1 MTQDCIR
8 IDKWLWFARVVK
20 TRTLAQKIVRAGK
33 IRVNKQKILNPAKP
47 VAVDDVLTITQERQI
62 LVFKIVECGSRRGP
76 YVEAVKLY
84 QDLTPIPDKGE
95 HNVSKDGKQL
105 QEKVPKPDKFNRRKL
120 IAFKNRQYF
129 Q

>member
-1 MTQDCIR
+1 MTQECIR

-33 IRVNKQKILNPAKP
+33 IRANKQKILNPAKL
-47 VAVDDVLTITQERQI
+47 VAVDDVLTITLERQI
-62 LVFKIVECGSRRGP
+62 LIFKIVECGSKRGP
-76 YVEAVKLY
+76 FIEAEKLY
-84 QDLTPIPDKGE
+84 QDLTPIPDKAEQTDAKGE
-95 HNVSKDGKQL
+95 KHVR
-105 QEKVPKPDKFNRRKL
+105 EKVPKPDKFNRRKL

>member
-1 MTQDCIR
+1 MTQDNIR

-33 IRVNKQKILNPAKP
+33 IRANKQKILNPAKM
-47 VAVDDVLTITQERQI
+47 VAVNDVLTITLEQQI
-62 LVFKIVECGSRRGP
+62 LIFKIVECGSRRGP
-76 YVEAVKLY
+76 YIEAAKLY
-84 QDLTPIPDKGE
+84 QDLTPKPDKADQTDASE
-95 HNVSKDGKQL
+95 QKNL
-105 QEKVPKPDKFNRRKL
+105 QGKVPKPDKFNRRKL

>member
-8 IDKWLWFARVVK
+8 IDKWLWFSRVVK

-33 IRVNKQKILNPAKP
+33 IRANKQKILNPAKL
-47 VAVDDVLTITQERQI
+47 VTVDDVLTITLERQI
-62 LVFKIVECGSRRGP
+62 LIYKIVDCGHRRGP
-76 YVEAVKLY
+76 YVEASKLY
-84 QDLTPIPDKGE
+84 DDLTPMPDKAKQTDA
-95 HNVSKDGKQL
+95 KDQQHLQGKT
-105 QEKVPKPDKFNRRKL
+105 PRPDKFNRRKL